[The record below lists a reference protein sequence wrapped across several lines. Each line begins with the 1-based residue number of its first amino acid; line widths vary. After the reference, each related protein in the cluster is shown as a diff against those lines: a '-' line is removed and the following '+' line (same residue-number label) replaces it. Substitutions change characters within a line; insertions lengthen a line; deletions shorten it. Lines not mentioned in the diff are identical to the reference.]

1 VNTHNILKETYQE
14 LSQVENE
21 ISRFCTMLRLTP
33 IEQVDTLAW
42 IRESLAAY
50 HTAYEELKGR
60 VSLLTSN
67 SISLH

>member
-1 VNTHNILKETYQE
+1 MNTHNMMQDTYRE
-14 LSQVENE
+14 LAEVENE
-21 ISRFCTMLRLTP
+21 IDRFCTMLRLTP

-50 HTAYEELKGR
+50 HTAYENLKGR
-60 VSLLTSN
+60 VSLLNAS